1 MTEKEYEDWVYKC
14 LQCKHSYTKKDDAET
29 MYCRL
34 RKGKCQFEKYGDK
47 KGNNDLIMPAT

>member
-29 MYCRL
+29 AERL
-34 RKGKCQFEKYGDK
+34 PSLTCVG
-47 KGNNDLIMPAT
+47 ATWP